1 VITRVPTGN
10 EVGAGMPATSEIDL
24 APPRPRPSSREP
36 EPRPRARTSDD
47 TRLRALF
54 EAQYDFV
61 WRSLR
66 RLGLPEAAA
75 DDAAQQV
82 WLVAARRLPEVR
94 EGAERS
100 FLFATAMN
108 VAATARRAAARR
120 RDQLAAE
127 ALDDPEDPRP
137 LADAAL
143 DEERRRAALDRVL
156 DELPI
161 ELRAVL
167 VLFELEELQTAEIAE
182 LLELPAGTVA
192 SRLRRAREELQVVL
206 KRLRAR
212 GEIPGGTR

>member
-1 VITRVPTGN
+1 MIAARAGGD
-10 EVGAGMPATSEIDL
+10 GAGTGMPATSEL
-24 APPRPRPSSREP
+24 HCAVPPPAQRSGARVAA
-36 EPRPRARTSDD
+36 ARTADD
-47 TRLRALF
+47 PRLRALF
-54 EAQYDFV
+54 AAHFDFV

-66 RLGLPEAAA
+66 RLGLPAEAA

-82 WLVAARRLPEVR
+82 WLVVARRLPDVR

-108 VAATARRAAARR
+108 VAATVRRAAARR
-120 RDQLAAE
+120 RDQLPE
-127 ALDDPEDPRP
+127 GALDEPADPRP

-143 DEERRRAALDRVL
+143 DDHRARAALDRVL
-156 DELPI
+156 DELPM

-167 VLFELEELQTAEIAE
+167 VLFELEELPTAEIAE
-182 LLELPAGTVA
+182 LLGVPTGTVA